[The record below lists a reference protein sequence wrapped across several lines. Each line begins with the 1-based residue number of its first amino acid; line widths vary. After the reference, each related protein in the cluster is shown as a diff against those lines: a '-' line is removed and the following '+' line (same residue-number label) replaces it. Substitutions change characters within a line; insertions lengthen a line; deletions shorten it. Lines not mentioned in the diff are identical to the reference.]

1 VTRIHDH
8 QVGPEA
14 EPVENRRRARRAPVT
29 GLTATVPPLVRRLVA
44 ELTGTA
50 FLVAG
55 VIGSGIMAQ
64 RLSDDPGL
72 QLLQNTAATAG
83 VLAALILALG
93 PASGAHF
100 NPAVT
105 LVDRAF
111 GGIETTTA
119 ACYIAAQLTGA
130 IIGAVAANAMFDL
143 PLVDWS
149 TTVRSGADLWLA
161 EGIATLG
168 LLVVIFGVVRSGRS
182 TVAAFAVAGYI
193 AGAYWFTSSTSFA
206 NPAVTIGRA
215 FSDTFAGIDPASVS
229 MFIVAQLAGAVAAT
243 GLILVLYPHAAEVA
257 GDVVVPH
264 DDPPAEP

>member
-1 VTRIHDH
+1 
-8 QVGPEA
+8 
-14 EPVENRRRARRAPVT
+14 
-29 GLTATVPPLVRRLVA
+29 VPPLVRRLVA

-182 TVAAFAVAGYI
+182 TMAAFAVAGYI

-206 NPAVTIGRA
+206 NPAVTMGRA
-215 FSDTFAGIDPASVS
+215 FSDTFAGIDPASVP

-264 DDPPAEP
+264 DDPPAKP

>member
-1 VTRIHDH
+1 MT
-8 QVGPEA
+8 PEA
-14 EPVENRRRARRAPVT
+14 EPVEGRRARRTPAT
-29 GLTATVPPLVRRLVA
+29 GLTAAVPPLVRRLVA
-44 ELTGTA
+44 EFVGTA

-55 VIGSGIMAQ
+55 VVGSGIMAQ
-64 RLSDDPGL
+64 RLSDDAGL

-83 VLAALILALG
+83 VLVALILALG

-206 NPAVTIGRA
+206 NPAVTIGRG
-215 FSDTFAGIDPASVS
+215 FSDTFAGIDPASVPL
-229 MFIVAQLAGAVAAT
+229 FIVAQLAGAVAAT
-243 GLILVLYPHAAEVA
+243 GLILVLYPHAADVA

>member
-1 VTRIHDH
+1 VSTTGDH
-8 QVGPEA
+8 RA
-14 EPVENRRRARRAPVT
+14 ARR
-29 GLTATVPPLVRRLVA
+29 LTA

-55 VIGSGIMAQ
+55 VVGSGIMAQ
-64 RLSDDPGL
+64 RLTDDRGL

-83 VLAALILALG
+83 VLVALILALG

-111 GGIETTTA
+111 GGIGTTTA
-119 ACYIAAQLTGA
+119 ACYIVAQVTGA
-130 IIGAVAANAMFDL
+130 VIGAVAANAMFDL
-143 PLVDWS
+143 PLVEWS
-149 TTVRSGADLWLA
+149 TTVRSGGDLWLA

-182 TVAAFAVAGYI
+182 SVAAVAVAGYI

-206 NPAVTIGRA
+206 NPAVTIGRS
-215 FSDTFAGIDPASVS
+215 FSDTFAGIEPASVP
-229 MFIVAQLAGAVAAT
+229 MFVVAQLVGAVAAT
-243 GLILVLYPHAAEVA
+243 GLILVIYPRVAEVA

-264 DDPPAEP
+264 GDPPGPP